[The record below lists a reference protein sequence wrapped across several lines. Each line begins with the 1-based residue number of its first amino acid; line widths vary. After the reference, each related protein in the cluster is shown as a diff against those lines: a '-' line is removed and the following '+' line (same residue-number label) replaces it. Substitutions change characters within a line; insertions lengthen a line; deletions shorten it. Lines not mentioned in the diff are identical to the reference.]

1 MFLERRAR
9 IAHKT
14 SLQFLVRERK
24 ADALRAKKGPPS
36 LPKNYHTDECSRL
49 FFACAWVN

>member
-14 SLQFLVRERK
+14 SLQFLVERK
-24 ADALRAKKGPPS
+24 ADALLAKRA
-36 LPKNYHTDECSRL
+36 TQ
-49 FFACAWVN
+49 FAEKLSHR